1 MTHTLI
7 KPLEELRERMIK
19 HSSYKIAK
27 VSGLAPNT
35 VRAIRNGVSL
45 NPTIG
50 TLIKIHNALNAID
63 IIQAAENLK

>member
-7 KPLEELRERMIK
+7 KPLADLRERMVK
-19 HSSYKIAK
+19 HSSYRIAK

-35 VRAIRNGVSL
+35 VRAIRNGVNL

-50 TLIKIHNALNAID
+50 TLNKLAAALD
-63 IIQAAENLK
+63 SMEGVEHD